1 MSGEDYL
8 MTLLSKKPTTSYS
21 DTTFINQK
29 PCPFV
34 KYYKDRLTVKYV
46 GKGLQYSDITSIQSN
61 KPADRDTLIYYYE
74 VKINEIGSR
83 GDICVG
89 LADADFPLNKHPGW
103 TRKYEIV
110 LWV

>member
-46 GKGLQYSDITSIQSN
+46 GKGLQYSDITVSL
-61 KPADRDTLIYYYE
+61 P
-74 VKINEIGSR
+74 
-83 GDICVG
+83 
-89 LADADFPLNKHPGW
+89 FPHNNSLVHSKQQAC
-103 TRKYEIV
+103 
-110 LWV
+110 